1 MDSWPTPKSKVLQN
15 RKSFCSQCVCVFFQI
30 WNPQDSQNIRQLVFL
45 VLVFCTYKYSNVRP
59 VDLEFV
65 RLRETAFGNLNA
77 FGLSSSVCVCP
88 WTLLHWLHLFSQ
100 DWLSYWRFFPLKKAA
115 VCPKSIYFKRQ
126 SFLQTK
132 ISHEQYAVFLSK
144 NLSMS
149 GDRMGKRPHLGLKSL
164 DTLRKTTMEQDV
176 TSQRRGLK
184 KCRDPN
190 HIISSS
196 PMVCD
201 KFHWC

>member
-1 MDSWPTPKSKVLQN
+1 MPYTTGFSYKNKNKKTRLGGQSWKRTKQRETTKQQKKHFMDSWPTPKSKVLQN

-88 WTLLHWLHLFSQ
+88 WTLLH
-100 DWLSYWRFFPLKKAA
+100 
-115 VCPKSIYFKRQ
+115 
-126 SFLQTK
+126 
-132 ISHEQYAVFLSK
+132 
-144 NLSMS
+144 
-149 GDRMGKRPHLGLKSL
+149 
-164 DTLRKTTMEQDV
+164 
-176 TSQRRGLK
+176 
-184 KCRDPN
+184 
-190 HIISSS
+190 
-196 PMVCD
+196 
-201 KFHWC
+201 